1 MQRPT
6 NVRWIVLFGLCLA
19 AGFAYVHRGALGVVE
34 STIRDDLHIDKSEMA
49 WAMSIFFWAYALFQI
64 PTGLLVDRW
73 GARKSLL
80 LFGMMCAATMAL
92 SAGTLIVGASV
103 GLVVLIASRALM
115 GVAQAGLFPASTRC
129 IATWFPL
136 SRRASAAGTLQ
147 AFMSIGGAL
156 GAIITAQLL
165 GIMLWPWVFIVIAIP
180 AVIWSIW
187 FFWWYRDRPDEH
199 PSVNEAERELLRP
212 IELRAGNHEA
222 RGPTRWSDE
231 DEPAKQQEVNNEPK
245 GPTRWGKLAT
255 SPKLLWLCAS
265 QYFRA
270 AAIVFWLAWCPTYLQ
285 NVYGLS
291 KQEAG
296 TLTSIPFIGV
306 VLGSFFGGLLADRV
320 LRATGSKRWS
330 RNGVSI
336 LTAAIGIGFFLAAY
350 MQRSGPYVE
359 ITLLFI
365 AALFTA
371 CGNPCSYSVSIDI
384 GGRQMAV
391 VFGAMNMIGNFGSA
405 TFPLLVPPW
414 VTWFGWVA
422 IPLLM
427 ALVFFLGMVCWLFVN
442 PNGLVLEDKKPD
454 AVVDK

>member
-1 MQRPT
+1 MPRPT

-34 STIRDDLHIDKSEMA
+34 STIREDLHIDKQQMA

-92 SAGTLIVGASV
+92 SAGTLVVGASI
-103 GLVVLIASRALM
+103 GLFVLITSRALM

-147 AFMSIGGAL
+147 AFMSIGGAV

-187 FFWWYRDRPDEH
+187 FFSWYRDRPEEH
-199 PSVNEAERELLRP
+199 RSVNEAERELLKPPVAERP
-212 IELRAGNHEA
+212 K
-222 RGPTRWSDE
+222 D
-231 DEPAKQQEVNNEPK
+231 EPK
-245 GPTRWGKLAT
+245 GPIPWLQLAT
-255 SPKLLWLCAS
+255 SPKLIWLCLS

-285 NVYGLS
+285 QVYGMS

-336 LTAAIGIGFFLAAY
+336 ITAAIGICFFLAAY
-350 MQRSGPYVE
+350 WQRSGPYVE
-359 ITLLFI
+359 ISLLFI

-384 GGRQMAV
+384 GGRFMAV
-391 VFGAMNMIGNFGSA
+391 VFGTMNMIGNFGSA
-405 TFPLLVPPW
+405 TFPLVVPPW
-414 VTWFGWVA
+414 VDAFGWVA
-422 IPLLM
+422 VPLLM
-427 ALVFFLGMVCWLFVN
+427 ALVFFLGMLCWLFVN
-442 PNGLVLEDKKPD
+442 PNGLVVEETKREPILND
-454 AVVDK
+454 